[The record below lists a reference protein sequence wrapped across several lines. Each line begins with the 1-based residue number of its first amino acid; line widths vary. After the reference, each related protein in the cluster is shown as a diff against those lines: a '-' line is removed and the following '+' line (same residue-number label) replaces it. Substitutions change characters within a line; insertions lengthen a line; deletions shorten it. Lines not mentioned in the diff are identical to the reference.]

1 MAFEYHG
8 FVAEL
13 TMVAAVEASWAGSPL
28 SDDLWGLLYRMIDVV
43 AATVDV
49 KVRAPRYG
57 DGDNGRALVL
67 DPPTAEHWSGLLA
80 IGEALFDA
88 PRLVAQGA
96 SRR

>member
-1 MAFEYHG
+1 
-8 FVAEL
+8 
-13 TMVAAVEASWAGSPL
+13 
-28 SDDLWGLLYRMIDVV
+28 MIDVV

-80 IGEALFDA
+80 IGEALYDA
-88 PRLVAQGA
+88 PDWWPKVEPTMTSTVLAFMAGRRPVVGA
-96 SRR
+96 AKPSEPL